1 MDRLGLLLL
10 LAALLAACAPE
21 GPATTPTSIAATP
34 TMPVMPAPTVVPT
47 PETLAVASPLPVTS
61 PSPTAAPVAT
71 PTTLPV
77 EHPDVRCESD
87 VSTDDNPPE
96 LGEVIEQLGFA
107 FQPSVMPS
115 GFNLA
120 GVSFNNHQVRQIYQ
134 SAEKNI
140 IVAYPLEFSPD
151 TSSDPLGWERP
162 QDAVSSL
169 QVGDQTAHLM
179 IGGWSDAS
187 IIAGPALRPD
197 RAEWDYDKSLALFFT
212 CRDDDGRDVAI
223 AIQASQSST
232 GPIGWIDANDIMEI
246 AHSLKRISLPQ

>member
-1 MDRLGLLLL
+1 MNRLGLLLL
-10 LAALLAACAPE
+10 LAALLTACAPE
-21 GPATTPTSIAATP
+21 GPATEPTSIAATP
-34 TMPVMPAPTVVPT
+34 TMPAPTAVPT
-47 PETLAVASPLPVTS
+47 PETPAVASPTAVTA

-71 PTTLPV
+71 PTAMPI
-77 EHPDVRCESD
+77 EQPDIRCESD
-87 VSTDDNPPE
+87 MLADDNSPE

-107 FQPSVMPS
+107 FQPAVMPS
-115 GFNLA
+115 GFDLA
-120 GVSFNNHQVRQIYQ
+120 GVSFNNNQVRQIYQ
-134 SAEKNI
+134 SEEKNI

-169 QVGDQTAHLM
+169 QIGDQTAHLM

-197 RAEWDYDKSLALFFT
+197 RAEWDYDKSLALFFS
-212 CRDDDGRDVAI
+212 CRADDGRDVAV

-232 GPIGWIDANDIMEI
+232 GPIGWIDADDIVEI
-246 AHSLKRISLPQ
+246 AHSLRRISSPQ

>member
-1 MDRLGLLLL
+1 MNRLGLLLL
-10 LAALLAACAPE
+10 LAALLTACTPE
-21 GPATTPTSIAATP
+21 GRATDPTSVAAAP
-34 TMPVMPAPTVVPT
+34 TMPAPTVVPT
-47 PETLAVASPLPVTS
+47 PETRSTAVAGTPAVTS

-71 PTTLPV
+71 PTSMPV
-77 EHPDVRCESD
+77 EQPEIRCESD
-87 VSTDDNPPE
+87 VSAEDNPPE

-107 FQPSVMPS
+107 FRPAVMPS
-115 GFNLA
+115 GFDLA
-120 GVSFNNHQVRQIYQ
+120 GVYFNNNQVRQIYQ

-151 TSSDPLGWERP
+151 PSSDPLGWERP

-169 QVGDQTAHLM
+169 LFGDRTAHLM

-212 CRDDDGRDVAI
+212 CRVDDGRDVAV
-223 AIQASQSST
+223 AIQASQSSS
-232 GPIGWIDANDIMEI
+232 GPIGWIDANDIVNI
-246 AHSLKRISLPQ
+246 AHSLKRVSRPQ

>member
-1 MDRLGLLLL
+1 MNRLGLLLL
-10 LAALLAACAPE
+10 LAALLTACAQE
-21 GPATTPTSIAATP
+21 GHTTDPTPIAASP
-34 TMPVMPAPTVVPT
+34 TMPAPTVVPT
-47 PETLAVASPLPVTS
+47 PETPAVASSPLVTS
-61 PSPTAAPVAT
+61 PSPTATPVAT
-71 PTTLPV
+71 PTTFPI
-77 EHPDVRCESD
+77 EQPDIRCESD
-87 VSTDDNPPE
+87 MSTDDIPPE
-96 LGEVIEQLGFA
+96 VDEVIEQLGFA
-107 FQPSVMPS
+107 FQPSVLPS

-120 GVSFNNHQVRQIYQ
+120 GVSFNNDQVRQIYQ

-169 QVGDQTAHLM
+169 QIGDQTAYLM

-187 IIAGPALRPD
+187 IIAGPALKPD
-197 RAEWDYDKSLALFFT
+197 SAEWDYDKSLALFFT
-212 CRDDDGRDVAI
+212 CRGDDGRDVAV

-246 AHSLKRISLPQ
+246 AHSLKRISQPR

>member
-1 MDRLGLLLL
+1 MNRLGLLLL
-10 LAALLAACAPE
+10 LAALLTACAPE
-21 GPATTPTSIAATP
+21 GPATEPTSIAATP
-34 TMPVMPAPTVVPT
+34 TMPAPTAAPT
-47 PETLAVASPLPVTS
+47 PETPAVASPPAVTS

-71 PTTLPV
+71 PTAVPI
-77 EHPDVRCESD
+77 EQPDIRCESD
-87 VSTDDNPPE
+87 MLTDDNPQE

-107 FQPSVMPS
+107 FQPAVMLS
-115 GFNLA
+115 GFDLA
-120 GVSFNNHQVRQIYQ
+120 GVSFNNNQVRQIYQ

-212 CRDDDGRDVAI
+212 CRADDGRDVAV

-232 GPIGWIDANDIMEI
+232 GPIGWIDADDIVEI
-246 AHSLKRISLPQ
+246 AHSLKRVSRPQ

>member
-1 MDRLGLLLL
+1 MNRLGLLLL
-10 LAALLAACAPE
+10 LAALLTACAPE
-21 GPATTPTSIAATP
+21 GPATAPTSIAAAP
-34 TMPVMPAPTVVPT
+34 TTLAPTVVPT
-47 PETLAVASPLPVTS
+47 PEIQSTAVASPATAAS

-71 PTTLPV
+71 PTTMPI
-77 EHPDVRCESD
+77 EKPDIHCESD
-87 VSTDDNPPE
+87 MSADDNPAE

-107 FQPSVMPS
+107 FQPAVMPI

-120 GVSFNNHQVRQIYQ
+120 GVSFNNNQVRQIYQ
-134 SAEKNI
+134 SADKNI
-140 IVAYPLEFSPD
+140 IVAYPLAFSPD
-151 TSSDPLGWERP
+151 PSSDPLGWERP

-169 QVGDQTAHLM
+169 QIGNQTAHLM

-212 CRDDDGRDVAI
+212 CRADDGREVSI

-232 GPIGWIDANDIMEI
+232 GPIGWIDADDIVAI
-246 AHSLKRISLPQ
+246 AYSLKRISRPR

>member
-1 MDRLGLLLL
+1 MNRLGLLLL
-10 LAALLAACAPE
+10 LAALLTACAPE
-21 GPATTPTSIAATP
+21 GPATEPTSIAATP
-34 TMPVMPAPTVVPT
+34 TMPAPTAVPT
-47 PETLAVASPLPVTS
+47 PETPAVASPPAVTS

-71 PTTLPV
+71 ATAMPI
-77 EHPDVRCESD
+77 EQPDIRCESD
-87 VSTDDNPPE
+87 MLTDENPPE

-107 FQPSVMPS
+107 FQPAVMLS
-115 GFNLA
+115 GFDLA
-120 GVSFNNHQVRQIYQ
+120 GVSFNNNQVRQIYQ

-212 CRDDDGRDVAI
+212 CRADDGRDVAV

-232 GPIGWIDANDIMEI
+232 GPIGWIDADDIVEI
-246 AHSLKRISLPQ
+246 AHSLKRVSRPQ